1 MNMKKILNIK
11 QPFTQEKLTLLRLEL
26 ENTRLSYDIDESLN
40 IVVIYGDA
48 NDVRQA
54 TIYLN
59 KCGLEVL

>member
-11 QPFTQEKLTLLRLEL
+11 QPFTQEKLALLRLEL